1 MAIEAY
7 QWPGNIS
14 QLENK
19 IKRAVV
25 MTDDA
30 YVDLHDLAMQADFN
44 AEDAAMQLNLKQ
56 VREQAETTAI
66 KRALVCADNNISKAA
81 KLLGVTRPT
90 LYTLF
95 AKYKIEGHDG
105 H

>member
-66 KRALVCADNNISKAA
+66 KEPWFVQIIIFQKQPSYS
-81 KLLGVTRPT
+81 V
-90 LYTLF
+90 
-95 AKYKIEGHDG
+95 
-105 H
+105 